1 MELQVNMYVAV
12 SFNSR
17 KRTYVYMAQ
26 VCQITE
32 YLRPLKLHKAY
43 CTYADKTSSS
53 GLEWLAII
61 DFRSVILMMTI
72 LTWPI

>member
-1 MELQVNMYVAV
+1 
-12 SFNSR
+12 
-17 KRTYVYMAQ
+17 MAQ

-61 DFRSVILMMTI
+61 DFRSVILMTI